1 MVAKSIHFTIF
12 YVEMCRRKE
21 FVSLYGIFLVFD
33 LGVQCFNIEDG
44 SFRKV
49 RKKVSSRKKGGV
61 GGVSVK
67 RSKGIVFI

>member
-1 MVAKSIHFTIF
+1 M
-12 YVEMCRRKE
+12 
-21 FVSLYGIFLVFD
+21 SLYGIFLVFD